1 MEDEREFKILDPV
14 AVEAELIR
22 KAEIRLCGQRAFC
35 YELIISELFG
45 RNSFGDIWHTD
56 RAANPPLT
64 LAFVTSYDSCLDYR
78 SVGGPTVLKFSPCG

>member
-14 AVEAELIR
+14 ELIR

-45 RNSFGDIWHTD
+45 RIPSAIFGRRI
-56 RAANPPLT
+56 
-64 LAFVTSYDSCLDYR
+64 
-78 SVGGPTVLKFSPCG
+78 GPRIRL